1 MRSRTSRSRLALDVL
16 RTYVAVRWA
25 LRRLSLPEI
34 VAGAPRGTDGH
45 WNNPVR
51 LSRAVSRVLA
61 HGRES
66 QVRCIHRALVL
77 HRLLVRQGTDA
88 SVVIG
93 LPAEADGIR
102 THAWVEIDGRDVGP
116 LPGRA
121 GHEPMATYR

>member
-1 MRSRTSRSRLALDVL
+1 VL
-16 RTYVAVRWA
+16 RAYVWVRWA
-25 LRRLSLPEI
+25 MRRFSLPEI
-34 VAGAPRGTDGH
+34 VAKAPHGTDGH

-51 LSRAVSRVLA
+51 LSRAVSRVLSR
-61 HGRES
+61 GTES

-93 LPAEADGIR
+93 LPPGAASVR